1 MGAAKVLPYYTLAE
15 WEQWEGNWEL
25 IEGLPFAISPTPLTK
40 HQRIALNI
48 AKQFNQQLE
57 KCKGCKVYQ
66 SIDWIIKDDTVL
78 QPDVMVV
85 CGNIEHRLNF
95 APELTV
101 EILSQATAL
110 KDRNN
115 KFFKLLIKLL
125 CNV

>member
-57 KCKGCKVYQ
+57 KCKG
-66 SIDWIIKDDTVL
+66 S
-78 QPDVMVV
+78 
-85 CGNIEHRLNF
+85 
-95 APELTV
+95 
-101 EILSQATAL
+101 
-110 KDRNN
+110 
-115 KFFKLLIKLL
+115 
-125 CNV
+125 